1 MELDKLQSLIDMLRA
16 NGVTTYKDGQLELS
30 LGAAPKSAGPAE
42 VEEKST
48 DELLN
53 ELEEAIS
60 GGLDPQYRQLF
71 KVQAVS

>member
-16 NGVTTYKDGQLELS
+16 NGVTSYKDGQLELS
-30 LGAAPKSAGPAE
+30 LGAAPKQVLPAE

-48 DELLN
+48 TQDLN

-71 KVQAVS
+71 TVQAGA